1 MKSRIEIIPIPV
13 VPDIKAG
20 DKLDLIILES
30 MSNANEFLSKGDIV
44 VVAQKV
50 ISKAEGRLIDLKLVN
65 PSEKSLQIAK
75 QNDKDPRL
83 IELILNESVDIL
95 RLARGIIIVETKR
108 GLICANA
115 GVDQSNVENS
125 NHYATLLPEDADL
138 SARELRH
145 SFKRKTG
152 IDVAVV
158 ITDTFG
164 RPFREGQINVA
175 IGIAGIQ
182 PIKSYIGTM
191 DMYGKKLKVT
201 EIAVVDEIA
210 SAAELQ
216 MGKSERI
223 PVVIIRGYLYQMVEN
238 SSLSQLLRSKEKD
251 LFR

>member
-1 MKSRIEIIPIPV
+1 LKSRIEIIPIPV

-20 DKLDLIILES
+20 DKLDIIILES
-30 MSNANEFLSKGDIV
+30 MKNADEFLSEGDIV

-115 GVDQSNVENS
+115 GVDQSNVEKS
-125 NHYATLLPEDADL
+125 NDYAALLPEDADL

-182 PIKSYIGTM
+182 PIKSYIGTL

-223 PVVIIRGYLYQMVEN
+223 PVVIIRGYVYQMVES
-238 SSLSQLLRSKEKD
+238 SSLSQLLRSRGKD

>member
-1 MKSRIEIIPIPV
+1 LKSRIEIIPIPV

-50 ISKAEGRLIDLKLVN
+50 ISKAEGRLIDLRLVN

-115 GVDQSNVENS
+115 GVDQSNVEKS
-125 NHYATLLPEDADL
+125 NDYAALLPVDPDL

-145 SFKRKTG
+145 SLKRKTG

-182 PIKSYIGTM
+182 PIKSYIGTL

-223 PVVIIRGYLYQMVEN
+223 PVVIIRGYVYQMVEN
-238 SSLSQLLRSKEKD
+238 SSLSQLLRSRGED

>member
-65 PSEKSLQIAK
+65 PSGKSLQIAK

-125 NHYATLLPEDADL
+125 NHYFFPRCFGLPL
-138 SARELRH
+138 HLH
-145 SFKRKTG
+145 
-152 IDVAVV
+152 
-158 ITDTFG
+158 
-164 RPFREGQINVA
+164 
-175 IGIAGIQ
+175 
-182 PIKSYIGTM
+182 
-191 DMYGKKLKVT
+191 KL
-201 EIAVVDEIA
+201 AHA
-210 SAAELQ
+210 LF
-216 MGKSERI
+216 
-223 PVVIIRGYLYQMVEN
+223 P
-238 SSLSQLLRSKEKD
+238 QL
-251 LFR
+251 

>member
-1 MKSRIEIIPIPV
+1 LKSRIEIIPIPV

-20 DKLDLIILES
+20 DKLDIIILES
-30 MSNANEFLSKGDIV
+30 MKNADEFLSEGDIV

-95 RLARGIIIVETKR
+95 RLARGILIVETKR

-115 GVDQSNVENS
+115 GVDQSNVEKS
-125 NHYATLLPEDADL
+125 NDYAALLPEDADL

-145 SFKRKTG
+145 SLKRKTG

-182 PIKSYIGTM
+182 PIKSYIGTL

-223 PVVIIRGYLYQMVEN
+223 PVVIIRGYVYQMVES
-238 SSLSQLLRSKEKD
+238 SSLSQLLRSRGKD

>member
-13 VPDIKAG
+13 LSDIKAG
-20 DKLDLIILES
+20 DKLDLIILEA
-30 MSNANEFLSKGDIV
+30 MNNTKEFLSEGDIV
-44 VVAQKV
+44 VVAQKIV
-50 ISKAEGRLIDLKLVN
+50 SKAEGRLVNLKLVN
-65 PSEKSLQIAK
+65 PSEKSLEIAK
-75 QNDKDPRL
+75 LNDKDPRL
-83 IELILNESVDIL
+83 IELILNESVEIL
-95 RLARGIIIVETKR
+95 RLARGILIVETKR

-125 NHYATLLPEDADL
+125 NDYAALLPQDPDL
-138 SARELRH
+138 SARRLRH

-152 IDVAVV
+152 MNVAVV

-175 IGIAGIQ
+175 IAGIQ
-182 PIKSYIGTM
+182 PIKSYIGTL

-223 PVVIIRGYLYQMVEN
+223 PVVIIRGYGYQMVEN
-238 SSLSQLLRSKEKD
+238 SSSSQLLRCRGKD

>member
-1 MKSRIEIIPIPV
+1 MKPRIEIIPIPV
-13 VPDIKAG
+13 IPDIKAG
-20 DKLDLIILES
+20 DNLDKIILES
-30 MSNANEFLSKGDIV
+30 MNNANEFLSEGDIV

-95 RLARGIIIVETKR
+95 RLARGILIVETKR

-115 GVDQSNVENS
+115 GVDQSNVEKS
-125 NHYATLLPEDADL
+125 NDYAALLPDDADL

-145 SFKRKTG
+145 SLKRKTG

-182 PIKSYIGTM
+182 PIKSYIGTL

-223 PVVIIRGYLYQMVEN
+223 PVVIIRGYVYQMVET
-238 SSLSQLLRSKEKD
+238 SSLSQLLRARGKD

>member
-1 MKSRIEIIPIPV
+1 MKPRIEIIPIPV
-13 VPDIKAG
+13 IPDIKAG
-20 DKLDLIILES
+20 DKLDIIILES
-30 MSNANEFLSKGDIV
+30 MNNANEFLSEGDIV

-95 RLARGIIIVETKR
+95 RLARGILIVETKR

-115 GVDQSNVENS
+115 GVDQSNVEKS
-125 NHYATLLPEDADL
+125 NDYAALLPEDADL
-138 SARELRH
+138 SARKLRH
-145 SFKRKTG
+145 SLKRKTG

-182 PIKSYIGTM
+182 PIKSYIGTL

-201 EIAVVDEIA
+201 EIAIVDEIA

-223 PVVIIRGYLYQMVEN
+223 PVVIIRGYVYQMVET
-238 SSLSQLLRSKEKD
+238 SSLSQLLRARGND

>member
-1 MKSRIEIIPIPV
+1 LKPRIEIIPIPV
-13 VPDIKAG
+13 IPDIKPG

-30 MSNANEFLSKGDIV
+30 MNNANEFLSEGDIV

-65 PSEKSLQIAK
+65 PSEKSLHIAK

-95 RLARGIIIVETKR
+95 RLARGILIVETKR

-115 GVDQSNVENS
+115 GVDQSNVEKS
-125 NHYATLLPEDADL
+125 NDYAALLPEDADL

-145 SFKRKTG
+145 SLKRKTG

-182 PIKSYIGTM
+182 PIKSYIGTL
-191 DMYGKKLKVT
+191 DMFGKKLKVT
-201 EIAVVDEIA
+201 EIAIVDEIA

-223 PVVIIRGYLYQMVEN
+223 PVVIIRGYVYQMVET
-238 SSLSQLLRSKEKD
+238 SSLSQLLRARGKD

>member
-1 MKSRIEIIPIPV
+1 LKSRIEIISIPV

-20 DKLDLIILES
+20 DKLDIIILES
-30 MSNANEFLSKGDIV
+30 MNNANEFLSKGDIV

-95 RLARGIIIVETKR
+95 RLVRGILIVETKR

-115 GVDQSNVENS
+115 GVDQSNVEKS
-125 NHYATLLPEDADL
+125 NDYAALLPEDADL

-145 SFKRKTG
+145 SLKRKTG

-182 PIKSYIGTM
+182 PIKSYIGTL

-223 PVVIIRGYLYQMVEN
+223 PVVIIRGYVYQMVEN
-238 SSLSQLLRSKEKD
+238 SSLSQLLRSRGKD

>member
-20 DKLDLIILES
+20 DKLDIIILES
-30 MSNANEFLSKGDIV
+30 MNNANEFLLEGDIV

-95 RLARGIIIVETKR
+95 RLARGILIVETKR

-115 GVDQSNVENS
+115 GVDQSNVEKS
-125 NHYATLLPEDADL
+125 NDYAALLPEDADL

-182 PIKSYIGTM
+182 PIKSYIGTL

-223 PVVIIRGYLYQMVEN
+223 PVVIIRGYVYQMVES
-238 SSLSQLLRSKEKD
+238 SSLSQLLRSRGKD

>member
-1 MKSRIEIIPIPV
+1 LKSRIEIIPIPV

-20 DKLDLIILES
+20 DKLDIIILES
-30 MSNANEFLSKGDIV
+30 MSNANEFLSNGDIV

-95 RLARGIIIVETKR
+95 RLARGILIVETKR

-115 GVDQSNVENS
+115 GVDQSNVEKS
-125 NHYATLLPEDADL
+125 NDYAALLPEDADL

-145 SFKRKTG
+145 SLKRKTG

-182 PIKSYIGTM
+182 PIKSYIGTL

-223 PVVIIRGYLYQMVEN
+223 PVVIIRGYVYQMVET
-238 SSLSQLLRSKEKD
+238 SSSSQLLRSRGKD

>member
-1 MKSRIEIIPIPV
+1 LKSRIEIIPIPV

-20 DKLDLIILES
+20 DKLDIIILES
-30 MSNANEFLSKGDIV
+30 MNNANEFLLEGDIV

-95 RLARGIIIVETKR
+95 RLARGILIVETKR

-115 GVDQSNVENS
+115 GVDQSNVEKS
-125 NHYATLLPEDADL
+125 NNYAALLPEDADL

-145 SFKRKTG
+145 SLKRKTG

-182 PIKSYIGTM
+182 PIKSYIGTL

-223 PVVIIRGYLYQMVEN
+223 PVVIIRGYVYQMVES
-238 SSLSQLLRSKEKD
+238 SSLSQLLRSRGKD

>member
-1 MKSRIEIIPIPV
+1 LKSRIEIIPIPV

-20 DKLDLIILES
+20 DKLDIIILES
-30 MSNANEFLSKGDIV
+30 MNNANEFLSKGDIV

-95 RLARGIIIVETKR
+95 RLVRGILIVETKR

-115 GVDQSNVENS
+115 GVDQSNVEKS
-125 NHYATLLPEDADL
+125 NDYAALLPEDADL

-145 SFKRKTG
+145 SFKIKTG

-182 PIKSYIGTM
+182 PIKSYIGTL

-223 PVVIIRGYLYQMVEN
+223 PVVIIRGYVYQMVEN
-238 SSLSQLLRSKEKD
+238 SSLSQLLRSRGKD

>member
-1 MKSRIEIIPIPV
+1 MKPRIEIIPIPV

-20 DKLDLIILES
+20 DNLDIIILES
-30 MSNANEFLSKGDIV
+30 MNNANEFLSEGDIV

-95 RLARGIIIVETKR
+95 RLARGILIVETKR

-115 GVDQSNVENS
+115 GVDQSNVEKS
-125 NHYATLLPEDADL
+125 NDYAALLPDDADL

-145 SFKRKTG
+145 SLKRKTG

-182 PIKSYIGTM
+182 PIKSYIGTL

-223 PVVIIRGYLYQMVEN
+223 PVVIIRGYIYQMVET
-238 SSLSQLLRSKEKD
+238 SSLSQLLRARGKD

>member
-1 MKSRIEIIPIPV
+1 LKSRIEIIPIPV
-13 VPDIKAG
+13 VPDIKTG

-65 PSEKSLQIAK
+65 PQKKSLQIAK

-95 RLARGIIIVETKR
+95 RLARGIIIAETKR

-125 NHYATLLPEDADL
+125 NRYATLLPEDADL

-145 SFKRKTG
+145 SFRRKTG

-182 PIKSYIGTM
+182 PLKSYIGTM

-223 PVVIIRGYLYQMVEN
+223 PVVIIRGYVYQMVEN

>member
-1 MKSRIEIIPIPV
+1 LKSRIEIIPIPV

-30 MSNANEFLSKGDIV
+30 MSKANEFLLKGDIV

-50 ISKAEGRLIDLKLVN
+50 ISKAEGRLIDLKFVN

>member
-1 MKSRIEIIPIPV
+1 MKPRIEIIPIPV
-13 VPDIKAG
+13 IPDIKAG
-20 DKLDLIILES
+20 DKLDIIILES
-30 MSNANEFLSKGDIV
+30 MNNANEFLSEGDIV

-95 RLARGIIIVETKR
+95 RLARGILIVETKR

-115 GVDQSNVENS
+115 GVDQSNVEKS
-125 NHYATLLPEDADL
+125 NDYAALLPEDADL
-138 SARELRH
+138 SARKLRH
-145 SFKRKTG
+145 SLRRKTG

-182 PIKSYIGTM
+182 PIKSYIGTL

-223 PVVIIRGYLYQMVEN
+223 PVVIIRGYVYQMVET
-238 SSLSQLLRSKEKD
+238 SSLSQLLRARGND

>member
-1 MKSRIEIIPIPV
+1 MKPRIEIIPIPV

-20 DKLDLIILES
+20 DNLDIIILES
-30 MSNANEFLSKGDIV
+30 MNNANEFLSEGDIV

-95 RLARGIIIVETKR
+95 RLARGILIVETKR

-115 GVDQSNVENS
+115 GVDQSNVEKS
-125 NHYATLLPEDADL
+125 NDYAALLPDDADL

-145 SFKRKTG
+145 SLKRKTG

-182 PIKSYIGTM
+182 PIKSYIGTL

-223 PVVIIRGYLYQMVEN
+223 PVVIIRGYVYQMVET
-238 SSLSQLLRSKEKD
+238 SSLSQLLRARGKD

>member
-1 MKSRIEIIPIPV
+1 MKPRIEIIPIPV
-13 VPDIKAG
+13 IPDIKAG
-20 DKLDLIILES
+20 DKLDIIILES
-30 MSNANEFLSKGDIV
+30 MNNANEFLSEGDIV

-95 RLARGIIIVETKR
+95 RLARGILIVETKR

-115 GVDQSNVENS
+115 GVDQSNVEKS
-125 NHYATLLPEDADL
+125 NDYAALLPEDADF
-138 SARELRH
+138 SARKLRH
-145 SFKRKTG
+145 SLKRKTG

-182 PIKSYIGTM
+182 PIKSYIGTL

-223 PVVIIRGYLYQMVEN
+223 PVVIIRGYVYQMVET
-238 SSLSQLLRSKEKD
+238 SSLSQLLRARGND

>member
-1 MKSRIEIIPIPV
+1 LKSRIEIIPIPV

-138 SARELRH
+138 SARELRQ

>member
-1 MKSRIEIIPIPV
+1 MKRRIEIIPIPV
-13 VPDIKAG
+13 TPDIKAG
-20 DKLDLIILES
+20 DKLDIIILES
-30 MSNANEFLSKGDIV
+30 MTNANEFLSEGDIV

-50 ISKAEGRLIDLKLVN
+50 ISKAEGRLIDLKLVI

-95 RLARGIIIVETKR
+95 RLARGILIVETKR

-115 GVDQSNVENS
+115 GVDQSNVEKS
-125 NHYATLLPEDADL
+125 NDYAALLPEDADL
-138 SARELRH
+138 SARKLRH
-145 SFKRKTG
+145 SLKIKTG

-182 PIKSYIGTM
+182 PIKSYIGTL
-191 DMYGKKLKVT
+191 DMYGKRLKVT

-223 PVVIIRGYLYQMVEN
+223 PVVIIRGYVYQMVET
-238 SSLSQLLRSKEKD
+238 SSLSQLLRARGKD

>member
-13 VPDIKAG
+13 VPDIKTG

-115 GVDQSNVENS
+115 GVDQSNVEKS
-125 NHYATLLPEDADL
+125 NDYAALLPEDADL

-145 SFKRKTG
+145 SLKRKTG

-191 DMYGKKLKVT
+191 DMYGRKLKVT

-210 SAAELQ
+210 SAAELL

-223 PVVIIRGYLYQMVEN
+223 PVVIIRGYVYQMVEN

>member
-1 MKSRIEIIPIPV
+1 MNHAKV
-13 VPDIKAG
+13 
-20 DKLDLIILES
+20 
-30 MSNANEFLSKGDIV
+30 FLSEGDIV

-50 ISKAEGRLIDLKLVN
+50 VSKAEGRLVNLKFVK
-65 PSEKSLQIAK
+65 PSERSLQIAK

-95 RLARGIIIVETKR
+95 RLARGILIVETKR

-125 NHYATLLPEDADL
+125 YDYAALLPQDADL
-138 SARELRH
+138 SARRLRH
-145 SFKRKTG
+145 SFKRETG

-182 PIKSYIGTM
+182 PIKSYIGTL

-210 SAAELQ
+210 SAA
-216 MGKSERI
+216 
-223 PVVIIRGYLYQMVEN
+223 
-238 SSLSQLLRSKEKD
+238 
-251 LFR
+251 

>member
-175 IGIAGIQ
+175 IGIAGIH

>member
-13 VPDIKAG
+13 VSDIKAG

-30 MSNANEFLSKGDIV
+30 MNNAKEFLSEGDIV

-50 ISKAEGRLIDLKLVN
+50 VSKAEGRLVNLKFVK
-65 PSEKSLQIAK
+65 PSEKSVQIAK

-95 RLARGIIIVETKR
+95 RLARGILIVETKR

-125 NHYATLLPEDADL
+125 YDYAALLPQDADL
-138 SARELRH
+138 SARRLRN

-182 PIKSYIGTM
+182 PIKSYIGTL

-223 PVVIIRGYLYQMVEN
+223 PVVIIRGYRYQMVEN
-238 SSLSQLLRSKEKD
+238 SSLSQLLRSKGKD

>member
-1 MKSRIEIIPIPV
+1 LKSRIEIIPIPV

-20 DKLDLIILES
+20 DRLDIIILES
-30 MSNANEFLSKGDIV
+30 INNANEFLLEGDIV

-95 RLARGIIIVETKR
+95 RLARGILIVETKR

-115 GVDQSNVENS
+115 GVDQSNVEKS
-125 NHYATLLPEDADL
+125 NEYAALLPEDADL

-182 PIKSYIGTM
+182 PIKSYIGTL

-223 PVVIIRGYLYQMVEN
+223 PVVIIRGYVYQMVET
-238 SSLSQLLRSKEKD
+238 SSLSQLLRSRGKD

>member
-1 MKSRIEIIPIPV
+1 MKSRIEIIAIPV

-20 DKLDLIILES
+20 DKLDIIILES
-30 MSNANEFLSKGDIV
+30 MNNANEFLSEGDIV

-65 PSEKSLQIAK
+65 PSEKSLQIAE

-95 RLARGIIIVETKR
+95 RLARGILIVETKR

-115 GVDQSNVENS
+115 GIDQSNVEKG
-125 NHYATLLPEDADL
+125 HDYAALLPEDADL
-138 SARELRH
+138 SARELRR

-182 PIKSYIGTM
+182 PIKSYIGTL

-223 PVVIIRGYLYQMVEN
+223 PVVIIRGYVYQMVEN
-238 SSLSQLLRSKEKD
+238 SSLSQVLRSRGKD

>member
-20 DKLDLIILES
+20 DKLDIIILES
-30 MSNANEFLSKGDIV
+30 MKNADEFLSEGDIV

-95 RLARGIIIVETKR
+95 RLARGILIVETKR

-115 GVDQSNVENS
+115 GVDQSNVEKS
-125 NHYATLLPEDADL
+125 NNYAALLPEDADL

-145 SFKRKTG
+145 SLKRKTG

-182 PIKSYIGTM
+182 PIKSYIGTL

-223 PVVIIRGYLYQMVEN
+223 PVVIIRGYVYQMVES
-238 SSLSQLLRSKEKD
+238 SSLSQLLRSRGKD

>member
-1 MKSRIEIIPIPV
+1 LKSRIEIIPIPV

-20 DKLDLIILES
+20 DKLDIIILES
-30 MSNANEFLSKGDIV
+30 MNNANEFLSEGDIV

-95 RLARGIIIVETKR
+95 RLARGILIVETKR

-115 GVDQSNVENS
+115 GVDQSNVEKS
-125 NHYATLLPEDADL
+125 NDYAALLPEDADL

-145 SFKRKTG
+145 SLKRKTG

-182 PIKSYIGTM
+182 PIKSYIGTL

-223 PVVIIRGYLYQMVEN
+223 PVVIIRGYVYQMVES
-238 SSLSQLLRSKEKD
+238 SSLSQLLRSRGKD

>member
-1 MKSRIEIIPIPV
+1 LKSRIEIIPIPV

-50 ISKAEGRLIDLKLVN
+50 ISKAEGRLIDLKNVN

-95 RLARGIIIVETKR
+95 RMARGIIIVETKR

>member
-1 MKSRIEIIPIPV
+1 LKSKIEIIPIPV

-30 MSNANEFLSKGDIV
+30 MSNANVFLSMGDIV

-95 RLARGIIIVETKR
+95 RLTRGIIIVETKR

-115 GVDQSNVENS
+115 GVDQSNVEKS
-125 NHYATLLPEDADL
+125 NDYAALLPEDADL

-223 PVVIIRGYLYQMVEN
+223 PVVIVRGYVYQMVEN

>member
-20 DKLDLIILES
+20 DKLDIIILES
-30 MSNANEFLSKGDIV
+30 MNNANEFLSKGDIV

-95 RLARGIIIVETKR
+95 RLVRGILIVETKR

-115 GVDQSNVENS
+115 GVDQSNVEKS
-125 NHYATLLPEDADL
+125 NDYAALLPEDADL

-145 SFKRKTG
+145 SLKRKTG

-182 PIKSYIGTM
+182 PIKSYIGTL

-223 PVVIIRGYLYQMVEN
+223 PVVIIRGYVYQMVEN
-238 SSLSQLLRSKEKD
+238 SSLSQLLRSRGKD

>member
-1 MKSRIEIIPIPV
+1 MKRRIEIIPIPV
-13 VPDIKAG
+13 TPDIKAG
-20 DKLDLIILES
+20 DKLDIIILES
-30 MSNANEFLSKGDIV
+30 MTNANEFLSEGDIV

-50 ISKAEGRLIDLKLVN
+50 ISKAEGRLIDLKLVI

-95 RLARGIIIVETKR
+95 RLARGILIVETKR

-115 GVDQSNVENS
+115 GVDQSNVEKS
-125 NHYATLLPEDADL
+125 NDYAALLPEDADL
-138 SARELRH
+138 SARKLRH
-145 SFKRKTG
+145 SLKRKTG

-182 PIKSYIGTM
+182 PIKSYIGTL
-191 DMYGKKLKVT
+191 DMYGKRLKVT

-223 PVVIIRGYLYQMVEN
+223 PVVIIRGYVYQMVET
-238 SSLSQLLRSKEKD
+238 SSLSQLLRARVKD

>member
-20 DKLDLIILES
+20 DKLDIIILES
-30 MSNANEFLSKGDIV
+30 MNNANEFLSEGDIV

-95 RLARGIIIVETKR
+95 RLARGILIVETKR

-115 GVDQSNVENS
+115 GVDQSNVEKS
-125 NHYATLLPEDADL
+125 NDYAALLPEDADL

-145 SFKRKTG
+145 SLKRKTG

-182 PIKSYIGTM
+182 PIKSYIGTL

-223 PVVIIRGYLYQMVEN
+223 PVVIIRGYVYQMVES
-238 SSLSQLLRSKEKD
+238 SSLSQLLRSRGKD